1 MTQDTADTLP
11 QHRMASPDNVRDVAL
26 ATERLSSSSSTIG
39 ILLDDNFDDWLKA
52 LGVSLENFSKHMM
65 GSWVFNYVDAL
76 QRAGIKPVVF
86 CISSQVKNVTR
97 FTHAPTG
104 VEIRVLPPTK
114 LFQLVSRWLPSM
126 QSGHGWHGAGKNCVN
141 RMRGGIRWVVRSYL
155 STPLIVLLKEI
166 RQAGCRSLLIQ
177 EYESARFDICV
188 LSCKFLGIGVMGTF
202 TGGFPQAV
210 AFRPFR
216 SLALRLC
223 DRLIICA
230 RSESNRVL
238 HQYNVPGRKLVQ
250 LQYPLDFSV
259 WYPGNKE
266 RAREELTIPEHAQV
280 VIYHGEIL
288 LWTKGLDAL
297 LSAWEQIT
305 NDRPN
310 SDLRLILL
318 GTGADAAHLA
328 HLLKTRHFRGLH
340 WVNQWIQERA
350 LIQRYLSAADIYV
363 FPSRSDAFGISIIEA
378 MACGLPVVASCVR
391 GIPDIFPLGEQSGG
405 VLIPP
410 GEVPA
415 LVHALCRL
423 LDDPALAR
431 QVSRRAR
438 RQAATSYSM
447 ETIGRQLGEVLLS
460 GHQ

>member
-1 MTQDTADTLP
+1 
-11 QHRMASPDNVRDVAL
+11 MAFSPDNGRDLAL
-26 ATERLSSSSSTIG
+26 ATDRLNSLTSTIG
-39 ILLDDNFDDWLKA
+39 ILLDDNFDDWLMA
-52 LGVSLENFSKHMM
+52 LGVSLENFGKHMM

-76 QRAGIKPVVF
+76 QRIGIKPVVF

-97 FTHAPTG
+97 FTHTATG
-104 VEIRVLPPTK
+104 VEICVLPPTK
-114 LFQLVSRWLPSM
+114 LFQLLSRWLPSM
-126 QSGHGWHGAGKNCVN
+126 RSGLGWHGARKNIAN
-141 RMRGGIRWVVRSYL
+141 RVRGGIRWVVRSYL
-155 STPLIVLLKEI
+155 STPLILLLKEI

-188 LSCKFLGIGVMGTF
+188 LACKLLGIGVMGTF

-210 AFRPFR
+210 VFRPLR
-216 SLALRLC
+216 SYALRLC

-230 RSESNRVL
+230 GSESKRVL
-238 HQYNVPGRKLVQ
+238 HRYKVPARKLVQ

-266 RAREELTIPEHAQV
+266 KAREKLSIPGHAQV

-310 SDLRLILL
+310 SDLQLILL
-318 GTGADAAHLA
+318 GTGADAAHLD

-363 FPSRSDAFGISIIEA
+363 FPSRTDAFGISIIEA

-423 LDDPALAR
+423 LDDSALA
-431 QVSRRAR
+431 QQLSRRAR
-438 RQAATSYSM
+438 RQAESSYSM
-447 ETIGRQLGEVLLS
+447 KTIGRQLGEVLLS
-460 GHQ
+460 EHK